1 MSSDH
6 YRCPAPGGD
15 GVRGGDGGRLGVML
29 RAGACGMHADEAAVE
44 LLVAHGHWAG
54 HGEFAGMLT
63 WPAQQ
68 AGRLD
73 HGERE
78 KAIAESGRELQRQV
92 LEATFAADSAREQRA
107 APVTSAAG
115 IRHGTVEAGHGRGVV
130 SIFGPVRAE
139 RMAYRNRR
147 EANLYPADARWVLP
161 EDPYSMGWGRLRRIT
176 WPKGDTGR
184 PRRSSRRGPG

>member
-1 MSSDH
+1 
-6 YRCPAPGGD
+6 
-15 GVRGGDGGRLGVML
+15 
-29 RAGACGMHADEAAVE
+29 
-44 LLVAHGHWAG
+44 
-54 HGEFAGMLT
+54 MLT
-63 WPAQQ
+63 WTAQQ

-78 KAIAESGRELQRQV
+78 KAVAESGRELQRQV
-92 LEATFAADSAREQRA
+92 LEATFAVDSAREQRA
-107 APVTSAAG
+107 VPVTSAAG

-161 EDPYSMGWGRLRRIT
+161 EDPYSMGMRALAAYHLAEGGYGQAQEVIKARTGVTVGRAQLACAGPGPGRLGRRVL
-176 WPKGDTGR
+176 
-184 PRRSSRRGPG
+184 